1 MTHTAT
7 RDRFA
12 DLKTATL
19 AHLDQHGCG
28 CYPYADGSLLATLAA
43 ATGAATVVE
52 LGTALG
58 YSAAWLASTGARV
71 HTIDRDPT
79 HTRQA
84 QIHLARHHLADRV
97 TLHTGEGTDILPT
110 LVTISAD
117 IAFFD
122 GFAPTTAAVDALTA
136 TLRPGGLLIA
146 GNMTLGGQ
154 ADQVRAQLAAWQH
167 TDLGETLLAVKP
179 H

>member
-1 MTHTAT
+1 MTRTAP

-12 DLKTATL
+12 AIKTATL
-19 AHLDQHGCG
+19 AHLEQHGCG

-43 ATGAATVVE
+43 AAGAATVVE

-58 YSAAWLASTGARV
+58 YSAAWLASTGAQV
-71 HTIDRDPT
+71 HTIDRDPV

-84 QIHLARHHLADRV
+84 QSHLARHHLADHV
-97 TLHTGEGTDILPT
+97 TLHTGEATDILPA
-110 LVTISAD
+110 LAAVSAD

-122 GFAPTTAAVDALTA
+122 GFAPTTAAIDALTT

-154 ADQVRAQLAAWQH
+154 ADQIRAQLASWQH